1 MANDQD
7 QINELLQKLE
17 LLLKKQQDFNIEV
30 NEIRRDIQ
38 ILRNTQAIK
47 FNQAQKDSAIEPEK
61 EYIKEPIAF
70 NEADLSITQK
80 EAIEAPVAAQEQRIN
95 IPVKKI
101 STPKG
106 KSNLEKFIGENLI
119 NKIGI
124 LITVIGVVIGAK
136 YSIENNLISP
146 LTRII
151 LGYLMGLGLLGFA
164 FKLKA
169 KYESYSAVL
178 VSGALAILYFITFAA
193 YDLYGLFPQLFAFGI
208 MLLCTV
214 FGVVASLNYN
224 KQVIAHIGLVGAYGV
239 PFLLSNNSGN
249 ATVLFSYMALINIG
263 ILVISIKKYWKAL
276 YYISFAFT
284 WLIYGAWYAFNSIDA
299 DFYMGFTFLIVFFL
313 IFYATFLAF
322 KLLKSEQFKVGDI
335 ILILLNSFIF
345 YGFGIAWLY
354 GYENGE
360 SYLGLFTLANALIH
374 FAVTVFIYKK
384 KLADRKLFFLTSGF
398 VLTFITIAIPV
409 QLDGNWVTLIWAFEA
424 ALLFWIGRTKKVS
437 FYEHLSYI
445 MVVLAILSLIMDW
458 TYTYQQF
465 GIYDS
470 LVTSKPFFNITLLTS
485 LLCVSAFGFITWI
498 QTKLNLEKKTVANK
512 LMEFGMPVILI
523 LTLYLSF
530 YLEVDYYWND
540 ALEASKVQISK
551 TEDYYPYFNYNLKDL
566 GITWKI
572 FYTMLFVSILSLFN
586 SFKIKNKAL
595 GIVATCS
602 GLLVVLEFLSIGLYT
617 LSELREN
624 FLSQELSKYFEIGVY
639 NIYIRYIGFAFF
651 AFILFAIRTLV
662 RQDFMKIN
670 YKVPFE
676 IVMHISIIW
685 ISSSE
690 LLNWMDLSGS
700 EQSYKLGLSILW
712 GLYALLLIALGI
724 WKKKKHL
731 RIGAIILFS
740 FTLIKLFFYDIS
752 SLNTISK
759 TIVFVSLGVLLLIIS
774 FLYNKY
780 KHIIADETE

>member
-7 QINELLQKLE
+7 SINELLQKLE

-47 FNQAQKDSAIEPEK
+47 FNQAQEPAIELEK
-61 EYIKEPIAF
+61 EYVKESIVF
-70 NEADLSITQK
+70 NKAELTNTQK
-80 EAIEAPVAAQEQRIN
+80 ETIEAPVAPQEQPIN
-95 IPVKKI
+95 VPVKKI
-101 STPKG
+101 SAPKG

-164 FKLKA
+164 FKLKT

-263 ILVISIKKYWKAL
+263 ILVISLRKYWKAL
-276 YYISFAFT
+276 YYVSFAFT
-284 WLIYGAWYAFNSIDA
+284 WLIYGAWYVFNSLNT
-299 DFYMGFTFLIVFFL
+299 DFYMGFTFLTVFFL

-345 YGFGIAWLY
+345 YGFGIAFLY

-374 FAVTVFIYKK
+374 FAVTLFIYKK

-409 QLDGNWVTLIWAFEA
+409 QLDGNWVTLIWAVEA

-445 MVVLAILSLIMDW
+445 MVVLAIFSLIMDW
-458 TYTYQQF
+458 TNTYQQF

-470 LVTSKPFFNITLLTS
+470 LATSKPFFNITLLTS
-485 LLCVSAFGFITWI
+485 LLCASAFGFMTWI
-498 QTKLNLEKKTVANK
+498 QTKFNLEKMTVAHK
-512 LMEFGMPVILI
+512 LMEFGLPVILI
-523 LTLYLSF
+523 LTLYFSF
-530 YLEVDYYWND
+530 YLEVDYYWNN
-540 ALEASKVQISK
+540 ALEASKVQISE
-551 TEDYYPYFNYNLKDL
+551 TDGYYPYFNYNLRDL

-572 FYTMLFVSILSLFN
+572 FYTMLFVSLLSLLN
-586 SFKIKNKAL
+586 SFKIKNKVL

-602 GLLVVLEFLSIGLYT
+602 SLLVALEFLSIGLYT

-624 FLSQELSKYFEIGVY
+624 FLSQELSKYFEIGDY
-639 NIYIRYIGFAFF
+639 NLYIRYIGFAFF
-651 AFILFAIRTLV
+651 AFLFFAIRTLV

-670 YKVPFE
+670 YKIPFE
-676 IVMHISIIW
+676 IVMHITIVW

-780 KHIIADETE
+780 KHIISDETK